1 MYYGARYYD
10 PVIGRF
16 TSVDPVVV
24 DTTRKEFVQAFLNP
38 QLHNAYSYVGN
49 NPLKYTDPTG
59 QYLETAL
66 DLISLGLSAYD
77 FYRNPGVG
85 TVIFLGLDSLGTL
98 VPLPSIVGYIKN
110 GSRAVKII
118 DYFRTVSTKADDM
131 IQLTKLFVQN
141 IAFKFGARGWTA
153 GKAGNDVAN
162 MVGHFMKHGAE
173 VGAKNVEEYYQ
184 MANKFIDEKQFTNVF
199 KEGSEKIYYNQQ
211 SKMRTI
217 VDKSGNIKSFGSV
230 NNENVIKGYEQ
241 RVKKGNYTTE

>member
-141 IAFKFGARGWTA
+141 IAFKFGARGWTV